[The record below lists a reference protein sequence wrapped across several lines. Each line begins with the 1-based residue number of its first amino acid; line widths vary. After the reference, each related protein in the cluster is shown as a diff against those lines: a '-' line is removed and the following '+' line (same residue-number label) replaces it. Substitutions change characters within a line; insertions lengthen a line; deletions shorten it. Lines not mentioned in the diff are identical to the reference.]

1 MTATI
6 LGDRTPSYKPIY
18 LLLLYEYFP
27 LFLLTN
33 YFIRRAKL
41 RITTSEI

>member
-6 LGDRTPSYKPIY
+6 LGDRTVHYKSIHLPF
-18 LLLLYEYFP
+18 LYEYFP